1 MSLSTYTDP
10 DRRSP
15 AWDPGDPEL
24 VRYVTENNQEYA
36 LPWHALGMAQLIPRE
51 NVMLAHYGPGTFVVT
66 GKGVHDLWEA
76 FCKRK
81 VILIRT
87 DGNDIT
93 NVRIE
98 LREG

>member
-36 LPWHALGMAQLIPRE
+36 LPWHALGMAQLIPAQ
-51 NVMLAHYGPGTFVVT
+51 NVMLAHYGPGTFVIT
-66 GKGVHDLWEA
+66 GPRVSELWES

-81 VILIRT
+81 VILIRADST
-87 DGNDIT
+87 DIT